1 MIKNLQVLRA
11 LAALL
16 VAYYHFGFNNSKIGF
31 FGVDIFF
38 IISGFIMSFVLFK
51 NQTDF
56 FLKRIIKIVPM
67 YYIVTILISILWFIW
82 PNLFHNVF
90 VDGPSLAKS
99 LLFIPYMKYT
109 SGPILSSGWTLNYEI
124 YFYLLLSLFLIFTK
138 NVKRILFYT
147 SLLLIMVWVL
157 QQSNYFTNYY
167 LSIYGNPIVL
177 EFIFGAVL
185 YWLYKN
191 YKMRFNKKRALF
203 FLGVISF
210 LSFFIM
216 GYFNFNQLEGNRLL
230 LYGIPSFFITSFFVM
245 SENSWRTDSLVY
257 QWLYR
262 LGNASYV
269 IYLMHPFIM
278 NVFLR
283 LIHPFLKND
292 NVWIAFVELICSLF
306 FLCIISDLVHRK
318 IEKPLLGRIEKLL
331 L

>member
-1 MIKNLQVLRA
+1 
-11 LAALL
+11 
-16 VAYYHFGFNNSKIGF
+16 
-31 FGVDIFF
+31 
-38 IISGFIMSFVLFK
+38 
-51 NQTDF
+51 
-56 FLKRIIKIVPM
+56 M
-67 YYIVTILISILWFIW
+67 YYIVTIFIPILGLIW

-138 NVKRILFYT
+138 NIKRILFYT
-147 SLLLIMVWVL
+147 SLLLIMVYVL

-191 YKMRFNKKRALF
+191 YKLRFNKKPVLF
-203 FLGVISF
+203 FRYYRVPY
-210 LSFFIM
+210 FFII

-230 LYGIPSFFITSFFVM
+230 LYGIPSFFLTSFFVM

-262 LGNASYV
+262 LGNSSYV
-269 IYLMHPFIM
+269 IH
-278 NVFLR
+278 
-283 LIHPFLKND
+283 LIIH
-292 NVWIAFVELICSLF
+292 F
-306 FLCIISDLVHRK
+306 F
-318 IEKPLLGRIEKLL
+318 
-331 L
+331 